1 MVLVDSSVWIE
12 ATRRKGDLAVKVAL
26 EALLEEYEAA
36 WCGPVKLE
44 VLGGARAEERRKL
57 EFWFDVI
64 PYREMCDAQWDA
76 AKRNAW
82 RLRDEG
88 VSVPWNDVL
97 IATLALDWDMRVY
110 AQDRHFEAMAPLL
123 GLSLYAPGYGGR
135 YETGDEA
142 A

>member
-1 MVLVDSSVWIE
+1 MVLVDSSIWIPNL
-12 ATRRKGDLAVKVAL
+12 RRDGPLEIKVAV
-26 EALLEEYEAA
+26 EALLEEQQAA

-44 VLGGARAEERRKL
+44 VLGGVREELRRKL

-64 PYREMCDAQWDA
+64 PYREMRDGHWDA

-88 VSVPWNDVL
+88 LTVPWNDVL
-97 IATLALDWDMRVY
+97 IATLALDWQMRVY
-110 AQDRHFEAMAPLL
+110 AHDAHFAAMAPLL
-123 GLSLYAPGYGGR
+123 GLSLYVPGYGGR
-135 YETGDEA
+135 YEPGDEA